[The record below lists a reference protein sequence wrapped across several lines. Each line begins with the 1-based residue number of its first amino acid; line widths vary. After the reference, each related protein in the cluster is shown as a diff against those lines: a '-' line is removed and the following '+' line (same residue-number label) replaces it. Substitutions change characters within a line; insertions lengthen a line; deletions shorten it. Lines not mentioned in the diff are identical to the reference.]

1 MSPQPLARRDDSGS
15 ESSES
20 SAHERKKKRKHKE
33 KSKKEKKEK
42 KKEKKK
48 KKKRESERSAS
59 AATTSGATAAS
70 AASATAAGALA
81 AAPLHRPAASASRP
95 INPMLGFMRPLSTGF
110 LGDRAGQMAGR
121 GFGRS
126 NAYHQSSE
134 PAPVLSNLEKLSRE
148 ADEAERDAKRA
159 RRQDPMA
166 QLERAAL

>member
-1 MSPQPLARRDDSGS
+1 MSQQPLARRDDSGS

-59 AATTSGATAAS
+59 AATTSGATAS
-70 AASATAAGALA
+70 ATSATAAGALA

>member
-59 AATTSGATAAS
+59 AATTSGATAS
-70 AASATAAGALA
+70 ATSATAAGALA

>member
-1 MSPQPLARRDDSGS
+1 MSQQPLARRDDSGS

-48 KKKRESERSAS
+48 KKKRESERLAS
-59 AATTSGATAAS
+59 AATTSGATAS
-70 AASATAAGALA
+70 ATSATAAGALA

-148 ADEAERDAKRA
+148 ADEAERRCGPSTP
-159 RRQDPMA
+159 QDPMA

>member
-1 MSPQPLARRDDSGS
+1 
-15 ESSES
+15 
-20 SAHERKKKRKHKE
+20 
-33 KSKKEKKEK
+33 
-42 KKEKKK
+42 
-48 KKKRESERSAS
+48 
-59 AATTSGATAAS
+59 
-70 AASATAAGALA
+70 
-81 AAPLHRPAASASRP
+81 
-95 INPMLGFMRPLSTGF
+95 MLGFMRPLSTGF

-166 QLERAAL
+166 QLERAGL